1 MQEARQLRQTQEGG
15 GVARDSAAAAS
26 GRHQVDLDS
35 LAFREG
41 GHMMS
46 NDDCNLPR
54 DSYRTM
60 FKVCKTTRVPLCSQ
74 HRKPELSG
82 AKGAEPQETVAL
94 SVQNARIYWFA
105 LCHTSHFF
113 LEIVHLPP
121 HCSRAT

>member
-15 GVARDSAAAAS
+15 GVARDAAAAAS

-41 GHMMS
+41 GHLMS

-60 FKVCKTTRVPLCSQ
+60 FKVCMIFHVVFCSL
-74 HRKPELSG
+74 HIKLKMSSD
-82 AKGAEPQETVAL
+82 KG
-94 SVQNARIYWFA
+94 SM
-105 LCHTSHFF
+105 
-113 LEIVHLPP
+113 
-121 HCSRAT
+121 